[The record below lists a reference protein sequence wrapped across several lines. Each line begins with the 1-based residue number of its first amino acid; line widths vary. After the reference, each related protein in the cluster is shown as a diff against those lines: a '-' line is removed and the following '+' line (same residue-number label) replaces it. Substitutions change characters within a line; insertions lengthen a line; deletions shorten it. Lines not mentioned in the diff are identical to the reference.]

1 MLTVLSKKLFFVVWK
16 TCDNRHAMMGKVPPQ
31 CELRDYQVGT
41 FASCES
47 AASSKNVIVKAAKP
61 AKMIVKVPKLAKVIV
76 KVAKP
81 AKVIVNG
88 EKDRLRQRGE
98 RISCLLF
105 FSAAAAGG

>member
-1 MLTVLSKKLFFVVWK
+1 
-16 TCDNRHAMMGKVPPQ
+16 MMGKVPPQ
-31 CELRDYQVGT
+31 CELRNYQVGT

-76 KVAKP
+76 KVAKL

-88 EKDRLRQRGE
+88 EKDRLRQQQRGE

-105 FSAAAAGG
+105 FSAAAAGGATSKKSTQLVKI